1 MIKPSRVEKEEP
13 PSRRLLDLRFGY
25 TLLLDRRVPVLTKG
39 IALTIGLAVV
49 GLMELLELPIEEFIA
64 LALPFVGILGDVMF
78 AGMEAILGPVLI
90 ACLLLPHLSPA
101 AIVEQI
107 RNAQSNSPKKPII
120 DI

>member
-1 MIKPSRVEKEEP
+1 M
-13 PSRRLLDLRFGY
+13 
-25 TLLLDRRVPVLTKG
+25 LTKG